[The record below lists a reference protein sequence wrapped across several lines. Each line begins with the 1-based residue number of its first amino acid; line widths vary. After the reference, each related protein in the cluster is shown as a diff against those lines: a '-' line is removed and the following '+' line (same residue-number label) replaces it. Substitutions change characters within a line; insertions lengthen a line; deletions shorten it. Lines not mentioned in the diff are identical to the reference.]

1 MRVLI
6 TGANGMVAHALL
18 ETAPSNVERFARSH
32 AELDVTDADAI
43 SRELAATKPSVIIN
57 TAAYTAVDRAESDA
71 DSAERVNGVAAG
83 LLGAAAARIGAKVVH
98 YSTDHVFDG
107 KAVTPYTEDARTN
120 PLNAYGRSK
129 LHGEQALYAS
139 GANHVILRT
148 QWLFGDAGRSF
159 PDTMWTRARAG
170 LQTRVVDD
178 QRGAPTFTGD
188 LARATWSLLDQDGVI
203 HVTSSGVATWFEVAQ
218 HIFAAVGRS
227 ELLMPCSTNEY
238 PVAARRPPN
247 AVLDTTR
254 LRSLGIVM
262 PQWTDAIDGFIARRM
277 AAEP

>member
-218 HIFAAVGRS
+218 RIFAAAGRS

-247 AVLDTTR
+247 AVLDATR